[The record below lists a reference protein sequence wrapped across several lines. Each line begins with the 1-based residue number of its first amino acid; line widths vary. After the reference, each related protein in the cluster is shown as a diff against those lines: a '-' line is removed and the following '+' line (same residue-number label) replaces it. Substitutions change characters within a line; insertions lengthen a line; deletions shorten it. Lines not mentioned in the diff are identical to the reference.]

1 MSDKASLKILLV
13 NDEPEVRDT
22 VANVWQAILATMAEL
37 KLFVMKA
44 VFAQLI
50 ATAVKRPQPR

>member
-22 VANVWQAILATMAEL
+22 VANVWQAILAKMAEL

-44 VFAQLI
+44 VFAKLI